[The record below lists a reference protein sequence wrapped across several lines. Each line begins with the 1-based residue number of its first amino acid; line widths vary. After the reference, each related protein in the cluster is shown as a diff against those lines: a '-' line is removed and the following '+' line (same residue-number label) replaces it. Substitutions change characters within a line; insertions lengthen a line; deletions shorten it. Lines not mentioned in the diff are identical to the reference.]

1 MFLIANANQ
10 SIQWDMI
17 IGGFALFLFGIE
29 YMGDGLKSIA
39 GDKLKDYIERYTNK
53 PWKGILVGSLITMII
68 QSSSATTAICI
79 GFVRAGIMRLEQAV
93 GIIMGANIGT
103 TVTAFLIGMNVESL
117 ALYFVFA
124 GVLFFLFGKRKK
136 QRYIGQAVLGFGL
149 LFFGLKMMGDQLELV
164 GELPQFA
171 SIAEEMAK
179 QPILGM
185 LCGIVMTGIIQSSS
199 AVIGIVQNL
208 YATGSLQLIA
218 VLPFVFGSNIGT
230 TVTAIFAAIGGS
242 TAAKR
247 TAGIHVLF
255 NVVGSLL
262 FMCFLHPVK
271 DLILYLAGLWHLDPQ
286 MQIAVVHIIFNIT
299 IALLFYPFIK
309 YMVKFVKV
317 IIRGEDDNIDIDA
330 NCLDEKLIETLPSA
344 AIQGAQEAT
353 YKMAKLAKDVIK
365 DTDEFLDS
373 KSGKIKESA
382 RQLEDAINTLDSKI
396 TSYLIKISHE
406 SINQNDSDNIIKS
419 LQVVKNLERIG
430 DISMNLVEFYDNV
443 FDAKHKFSP
452 EALKDMHKMSNVI
465 QDMLEYSIAYYM
477 SNDKSAKKIV
487 QEYEDKLDRLESKA
501 RQRHFERLANNECTS
516 EIASSIYV
524 DILSNLERMGD
535 HCENIIK
542 VLDSPSPGHEIVSE
556 ENEALI

>member
-53 PWKGILVGSLITMII
+53 PWKGIIVGSLITMII

-255 NVVGSLL
+255 NVVGSLI
-262 FMCFLHPVK
+262 FMCLLHPVK

-353 YKMAKLAKDVIK
+353 YQMAKLAKDVIK

-373 KSGKIKESA
+373 KSGKVKESA

>member
-53 PWKGILVGSLITMII
+53 PWKGIIVGSLITMII

-255 NVVGSLL
+255 NVVGSLI
-262 FMCFLHPVK
+262 FMCLLHPVK

-309 YMVKFVKV
+309 YMVKFVKL

-353 YKMAKLAKDVIK
+353 YQMAKLAKDVIK

-373 KSGKIKESA
+373 KSGKVKESA